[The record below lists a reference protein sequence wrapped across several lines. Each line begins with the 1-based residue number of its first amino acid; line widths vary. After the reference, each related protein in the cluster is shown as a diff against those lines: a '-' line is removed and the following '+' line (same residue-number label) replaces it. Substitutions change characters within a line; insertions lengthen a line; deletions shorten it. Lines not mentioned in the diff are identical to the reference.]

1 MFEARNQNW
10 KLKAACAE
18 PYRVLFPLGLLAAA
32 VGLGV
37 WIPHYFWPQ
46 VFTYPGQSHAVL
58 QIQGFLLCFVFGFL
72 GTMLPKVHG
81 VPPLGIAQFLAFP
94 VGLVALIIA
103 ALAGFPLTTQ
113 IIHLALLANFVAF
126 MILRWPQ
133 RRGNPP
139 SLFVFIAMAVLAD
152 TTGTVLRIAS
162 LAGFASGD
170 AFRLGGLLQF
180 QAFPLLLIL
189 GVGGFLLPKLFAN
202 EAIDPQRL
210 KPAGT
215 GTQGLL
221 LAALLFLA
229 GYAVEA
235 FLPAY
240 PLSIRLGSGLRA
252 AVWFWFLLTQLRL
265 QRIPGGLPPYLAAAR
280 LSLWFMGLG
289 MLMPVILP
297 RYLLAWEHL
306 VFITG
311 ILWLTLSVASR
322 VLTAHGGKL
331 GLLESSRKSVLAFG
345 WLTVLAAATRVSTE
359 IWTGERNLH
368 LALASTFALCGMALW
383 VRPYLGMI
391 FRFPGDGK

>member
-1 MFEARNQNW
+1 MRDTGKHSW

-18 PYRVLFPLGLLAAA
+18 PYRVLFPLGFLGAA

-37 WIPHYFWPQ
+37 WIPFYLWPHL
-46 VFTYPGQSHAVL
+46 FGYPGQSHAVL

-81 VPPLGIAQFLAFP
+81 VAPLGPVQFLAFP
-94 VGLVALIIA
+94 VGLTALMAA
-103 ALAGFPLTTQ
+103 ALANLPVTTQ
-113 IIHLALLANFVAF
+113 IIHLALLANFVVF
-126 MILRWPQ
+126 MLRRWPE

-139 SLFVFIAMAVLAD
+139 SFFVFIAVALLAD
-152 TTGTVLRIAS
+152 LIGTVLRIAS
-162 LAGFASGD
+162 LTGYASGQV
-170 AFRLGGLLQF
+170 FRFSGLLQY
-180 QAFPLLLIL
+180 QAFPLMLVL
-189 GVGGFLLPKLFAN
+189 GVGGFLLPKLFLN
-202 EAIDPQRL
+202 ETIDPQRL

-215 GTQGLL
+215 GTRSLL
-221 LAALLFLA
+221 FAALLFLT

-240 PLSIRLGSGLRA
+240 PLSIRLGSGMRA

-265 QRIPGGLPPYLAAAR
+265 QRVPGGLPAYLAAAR
-280 LSLWFMGLG
+280 WSLWFMGLG
-289 MLMPVILP
+289 MLMPVFLP

-331 GLLESSRKSVLAFG
+331 GLLDSSRKSVLAFG
-345 WLTVLAAATRVSTE
+345 WFTVLAAATRVSTE

-368 LALASTFALCGMALW
+368 LALASAFALCGMALW
-383 VRPYLGMI
+383 ARRHIALI